1 MRWNTVYFITMKKQ
15 YITIALCLFVSGSQ
29 AQISLQQY
37 LEVTTPS
44 FKYSQVQANLS
55 LLDEKYPELK
65 LFKDTTMLERIYCW
79 YQLPGGRIYNKPEQ
93 LVNAMKKQVCGFDT
107 TIYKSD
113 KITMSDS
120 LRNQIMRANQ
130 YILRSQKIERFG
142 RVLFISG
149 SIFGGVGLVWTL
161 VDIMNTKVKS
171 SGGPVFLVV
180 GASITLTGIPFNLKS
195 RRLRT
200 DGNRD
205 FLNAFHVHN
214 GMQVEKYTK

>member
-1 MRWNTVYFITMKKQ
+1 MKKQ
-15 YITIALCLFVSGSQ
+15 HIIIALSLFVSGSQ

-55 LLDEKYPELK
+55 LLDEKYPELE

-79 YQLPGGRIYNKPEQ
+79 YQLPGGRIYNKPEE

-130 YILRSQKIERFG
+130 YVLRSQKLERFG

-149 SIFGGVGLVWTL
+149 SIIGCGGLVWTF
-161 VDIMNTKVKS
+161 VDMMNSKVKGS
-171 SGGPVFLVV
+171 TGGLACLVV
-180 GASITLTGIPFNLKS
+180 GASITLTGVPFNLKS
-195 RRLRT
+195 RVLRT
-200 DGNRD
+200 DGNID

-214 GMQVEKYTK
+214 GMQVEKYTKLNKH